1 VGQGMG
7 LECPKG
13 GHRIPARGGT
23 PGLPTGNR
31 GVLKE
36 RRIHRGYPSARPGCG
51 VPSERLR
58 CINHPPRV
66 ATLGWYTPPRWGGTD
81 KTLALLLE
89 ENVCKDPAKPWIS
102 NRQIHVGF
110 GTVLTFGDLTVLRA
124 MAAHLARR
132 SVHAKWKTLIREKP
146 TVAETHALFP
156 GVPVVGSP
164 DELFARHG
172 WRRGPVKLRQ
182 LSQPADP
189 HRPTNFLLKL
199 RALFGMQA
207 RAEVMAY
214 RLAVE
219 SGYPG
224 EMAVRL
230 AYFPRTLQTTLNDLA
245 RSGHLQSR
253 REGQEKRFWLSRDD
267 WRFLLTWTSG
277 SGESAPEFPRWVDWA
292 SLFVALESVSRFLGR
307 PDLKRA
313 SPSVQAIELRA
324 CLDTWDPAFLREN
337 IHVPP
342 GATGAAYVGDVLGDL
357 HRLLK

>member
-1 VGQGMG
+1 MNASKEHFQEHVLGFLWRQWSALGVAGQSQS
-7 LECPKG
+7 
-13 GHRIPARGGT
+13 ID
-23 PGLPTGNR
+23 
-31 GVLKE
+31 
-36 RRIHRGYPSARPGCG
+36 
-51 VPSERLR
+51 
-58 CINHPPRV
+58 
-66 ATLGWYTPPRWGGTD
+66 RWMLD
-81 KTLALLLE
+81 PEALLLATTSLGR
-89 ENVCKDPAKPWIS
+89 DP
-102 NRQIHVGF
+102 RLF
-110 GTVLTFGDLTVLRA
+110 DEVLDWLNTNGQFINLQRLQNLGQRFGDLTVLRA

-132 SVHAKWKTLIREKP
+132 SVHAKWKTLIGERP
-146 TVAETHALFP
+146 TVAETQALFP

-164 DELFARHG
+164 DELFARYG

-214 RLAVE
+214 LLAVE

-245 RSGHLQSR
+245 RSGHLESR
-253 REGQEKRFWLSRDD
+253 REGQEKRFWLRRDD
-267 WRFLLTWTSG
+267 WRFLLNWTSG

-307 PDLKRA
+307 ADLERA

-337 IHVPP
+337 IHVHP
-342 GATGAAYVGDVLGDL
+342 GATGAAYVEAVLGDL

>member
-1 VGQGMG
+1 
-7 LECPKG
+7 
-13 GHRIPARGGT
+13 
-23 PGLPTGNR
+23 
-31 GVLKE
+31 
-36 RRIHRGYPSARPGCG
+36 
-51 VPSERLR
+51 VPL
-58 CINHPPRV
+58 
-66 ATLGWYTPPRWGGTD
+66 
-81 KTLALLLE
+81 
-89 ENVCKDPAKPWIS
+89 
-102 NRQIHVGF
+102 
-110 GTVLTFGDLTVLRA
+110 
-124 MAAHLARR
+124 
-132 SVHAKWKTLIREKP
+132 
-146 TVAETHALFP
+146 
-156 GVPVVGSP
+156 VGSP

-189 HRPTNFLLKL
+189 HRPTNFLLQL

-214 RLAVE
+214 LLAME

-245 RSGHLQSR
+245 RSGHLESR
-253 REGQEKRFWLSRDD
+253 REGQEKRFWLRRDD

-277 SGESAPEFPRWVDWA
+277 TGESAPEFPRWVDWA

-307 PDLKRA
+307 PDLEQA
-313 SPSVQAIELRA
+313 SPAVQAIELRA

-342 GATGAAYVGDVLGDL
+342 GASGAAYVEAVLGDL
-357 HRLLK
+357 HRLLN